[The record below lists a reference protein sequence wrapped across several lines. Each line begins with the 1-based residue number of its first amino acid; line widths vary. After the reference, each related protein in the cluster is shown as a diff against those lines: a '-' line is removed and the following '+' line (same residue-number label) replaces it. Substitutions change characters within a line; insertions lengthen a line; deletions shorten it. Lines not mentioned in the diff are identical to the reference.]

1 MLKPYLC
8 IQQTIKKSAE
18 AHHLYPQIYSIQDPD
33 GLLLSLISNEMTPTQ
48 EEDKNYCAHTIS
60 S

>member
-1 MLKPYLC
+1 MH
-8 IQQTIKKSAE
+8 TANKKSAV